1 MFGTHLLKLFT
12 PHQHNNHKPKLIH
25 NSSLFVLVGLLIMAQ
40 SAITLIAG
48 IKPGILG
55 YASQISP
62 QVVISLTNEQRKAVH
77 LSELKL
83 NPVLA
88 QAAAE
93 KAQDM
98 FAKGY
103 WAHNAPD
110 GTEPWYFVLKSGYN
124 YLHAGE
130 NLARDFSTP
139 EAVVTAWMNSPTH
152 KANILSSKYQDIGI
166 AVVDG
171 QLKGVETTLVVQM
184 FGTPV
189 AETPQV
195 SANQTSRNNLV
206 NSVIAMEN
214 TQVTAPFSSLKL
226 SPFDVSR
233 SASLAFIIL
242 VTITLAVDWLII
254 WRRNIVR
261 ISGRTWAHLTFFS
274 TLIILIILL
283 KRGLII

>member
-1 MFGTHLLKLFT
+1 MFGAHLVRLFI
-12 PHQHNNHKPKLIH
+12 PHHHNNHQPKLIH
-25 NSSLFVLVGLLIMAQ
+25 NRSLFILVGLLIMAQ
-40 SAITLIAG
+40 SAITIITG

-62 QVVISLTNEQRKAVH
+62 ETIISLTNEQRKAAH

-83 NPVLA
+83 NPVLT

-98 FAKGY
+98 FTKDY

-124 YLHAGE
+124 FLHAGE
-130 NLARDFSTP
+130 KLVWDFSTP

-152 KANILSSKYQDIGI
+152 KANILSNKYQDIGI

-171 QLKGVETTLVVQM
+171 RLKGVETTLVVQM

-189 AETPQV
+189 AEVPQV
-195 SANQTSRNNLV
+195 SANQTSRNSIV
-206 NSVIAMEN
+206 NPVIAMEN
-214 TQVTAPFSSLKL
+214 TQVTAPFSTLKL
-226 SPFDVSR
+226 SPFDISR
-233 SASLAFIIL
+233 SASLAFLIL
-242 VTITLAVDWLII
+242 ITVTLAIDWFII

-261 ISGRTWAHLTFFS
+261 ISGRTWAHLTYFAVI
-274 TLIILIILL
+274 IILIILL